1 MGFWDA
7 IDQTCLEQGGFLFM
21 AWFDRNP
28 GGKKEPEPE
37 EASVVVKPAL
47 EAPVAVGPKSKVE
60 IMSTPSEIRPVGHLY
75 KGSRVTGQ
83 LAFEG
88 SARIDGSIEGEIQCH
103 GTLTIGEGADVRA
116 KISSH
121 VVIVRGKVEGDV
133 IAKEKVELVA
143 PARLF
148 GNVTTPR
155 LIITEGVVF
164 DGDCSMG
171 AAKEINGVA
180 HSKSMNAEKFAAAQA
195 PRLQTDS
202 NK

>member
-1 MGFWDA
+1 MV
-7 IDQTCLEQGGFLFM
+7 
-21 AWFDRNP
+21 WFDRNP

-37 EASVVVKPAL
+37 KASVVVKPAL
-47 EAPVAVGPKSKVE
+47 EAAPVAVEPKSKVE
-60 IMSTPSEIRPVGHLY
+60 VMSTPSEVRPVGHLY

-88 SARIDGSIEGEIQCH
+88 SARIDGSIEGEILCH

-116 KISSH
+116 KISSQ

-133 IAKEKVELVA
+133 TAKEKVELVA